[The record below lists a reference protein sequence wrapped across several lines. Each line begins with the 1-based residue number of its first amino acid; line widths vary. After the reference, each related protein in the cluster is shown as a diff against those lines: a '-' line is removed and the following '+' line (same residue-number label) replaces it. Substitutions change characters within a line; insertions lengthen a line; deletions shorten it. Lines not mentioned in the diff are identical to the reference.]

1 MGSTLPAPLQALV
14 DKLAKLP
21 GLGPKSAM
29 RIAMTLLKW
38 PEEETRQLGR
48 DIAAL
53 RDNLRLCSRCG
64 ALCAADPCHICA
76 DLNRDK
82 SVLCV
87 VPEWDSLLALEEAG
101 FYDGYY
107 FVLGGLLAPL
117 EKTGS
122 SNIDLP
128 GLDARLAEG
137 GIEEIILALGAT
149 LEGENTAT
157 FISQTIRKRFPALR
171 VTRLAQGMPLGAEVK
186 YMDRETLRQSWKYR
200 QQI

>member
-1 MGSTLPAPLQALV
+1 MGAVLPAPLQVLV
-14 DKLAKLP
+14 DRLAKLP

-38 PEEETRQLGR
+38 PEVETRQFGM

-64 ALCAADPCHICA
+64 ALSANDPCQICA
-76 DLNRDK
+76 DQNRDG
-82 SVLCV
+82 SVLCI

-117 EKTGS
+117 EKAGPG
-122 SNIDLP
+122 NIDLP

-137 GIEEIILALGAT
+137 EIEEIILALGAT
-149 LEGENTAT
+149 IEGENTAT
-157 FISQTIRKRFPALR
+157 FISQAIRKRYPTVR
-171 VTRLAQGMPLGAEVK
+171 VSRLAQGMPLGAEVK